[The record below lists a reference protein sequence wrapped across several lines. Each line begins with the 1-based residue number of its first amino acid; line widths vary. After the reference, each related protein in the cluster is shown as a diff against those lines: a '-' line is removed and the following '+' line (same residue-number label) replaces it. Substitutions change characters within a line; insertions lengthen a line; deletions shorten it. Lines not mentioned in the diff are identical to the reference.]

1 MKIKDEEIKEIL
13 DWLGSFGRDEKE
25 GITRLLY
32 SEEWQAAQNALAERF
47 EAEDLNTGFDD
58 IGNLFGRL
66 EGSKYPDE
74 TILTG
79 SHIDTVKNGGL
90 YDGQYGIVAS
100 FLSVK
105 HLRETYGQPL
115 RNIEIVSLAE
125 EEGSRFPYAFWGS
138 KNLVGTAKFQD
149 IESIKDFNGI
159 SFVDAMTNSGF
170 QFKESNRKIRKD
182 LKAFLEIHI
191 EQGGVL
197 EKEKKNVGVVSSIV
211 GQKRYTIQLCGDSNH
226 AGTTPMGYRR
236 DTVYT
241 ASKMIKEIID
251 LAKTKG
257 DPLVSTVG
265 KIQAEPNIVNVVPGR
280 TLFTLDTRHTD
291 KKLLDEYTDEVIKKL
306 NEIAL
311 EDNVGIEID
320 LWMNANPV
328 PMDEKIIKLIQKQCD
343 ENGQN
348 YKIMHSGAGH
358 DAQII
363 APFIPTGLLF
373 VPSCNGISHSPKE
386 FTETT
391 DLLEGIKALSSILYE
406 LAYKE

>member
-1 MKIKDEEIKEIL
+1 MNIKGEEIKEIL
-13 DWLGSFGRDEKE
+13 DWLGTFGRDEKG

-32 SEEWQAAQNALAERF
+32 SEEWKAAQNALADRF
-47 EAEDLNTGFDD
+47 ETEGLNTSFDD

-66 EGSKYPDE
+66 EGSKYQDE

-90 YDGQYGIVAS
+90 YDGQFGIVAS

-105 HLRETYGQPL
+105 YLRETYGKPL

-138 KNLVGTAKFQD
+138 KNLVGTAKFQEV
-149 IESIKDFNGI
+149 ESIKDFNGI
-159 SFVDAMTNSGF
+159 AFIDAMTDSGF
-170 QFKESNRKIRKD
+170 QFKESNRELRKD

-197 EKEKKNVGVVSSIV
+197 EKEKKSVGVVSSIV
-211 GQKRYTIQLCGDSNH
+211 GQKRYTIQLDGDSNH

-251 LAKTKG
+251 LANTKG

-311 EDNVGIEID
+311 EENIGLEID
-320 LWMNANPV
+320 LWMDANPV
-328 PMDEKIIKLIQKQCD
+328 PMDEKIINLIQKQCK
-343 ENGQN
+343 ENGLN
-348 YKIMHSGAGH
+348 FKMMHSGAGH

-373 VPSCNGISHSPKE
+373 VPSHNGISHSPKE
-386 FTETT
+386 FTETV
-391 DLLEGIKALSSILYE
+391 DLLEGVKALSGILYE